1 MLTNKIFNASA
12 LRKHAS
18 SDLCFLSNLS
28 LLTGKRIFAFCQMYV
43 CLLSNIFVLY
53 DEIIIYQTAII

>member
-18 SDLCFLSNLS
+18 SDLRFLSNLS
-28 LLTGKRIFAFCQMYV
+28 LLTSKRIFASCQMYV
-43 CLLSNIFVLY
+43 CLLSNILY

>member
-12 LRKHAS
+12 LKYAS
-18 SDLCFLSNLS
+18 SDLRFLSNLS
-28 LLTGKRIFAFCQMYV
+28 LLTSKRIFASCQMYV
-43 CLLSNIFVLY
+43 CLLSNILY

>member
-12 LRKHAS
+12 LRKYAS
-18 SDLCFLSNLS
+18 SDLRFLSNLS
-28 LLTGKRIFAFCQMYV
+28 LLTSKRIFASCQMYV
-43 CLLSNIFVLY
+43 CLLSNILY